1 MSISFPTQNVPT
13 VVIVDG
19 DLALSVRI
27 SRICAMDGW
36 LIKSFQR
43 GQECVTALDGS
54 GSGSGCFIINRVL
67 SDIDGLDLLS
77 RIRSVV
83 RHAQIIMLA
92 DSWYLADVVKAM
104 KLGAFEVMEKQV
116 EDSRLLQAVRDALRG
131 DAEARESR
139 RRAVPPGLQDQLSG
153 EELRLFQL
161 FLQGLTAKQVS
172 VELDLSIRTVHY
184 RKRELWKKLGV
195 NDRAEAIELCRRM
208 GQRAAG

>member
-13 VVIVDG
+13 VVVVDG

-27 SRICAMDGW
+27 SRICALDGW
-36 LIKSFQR
+36 LTKSFQR
-43 GQECVTALDGS
+43 GQECLTALDS
-54 GSGSGCFIINRVL
+54 SISGCFIVNRVL
-67 SDIDGLDLLS
+67 SDIDGLELLS
-77 RIRSVV
+77 RIRSAV

-92 DSWYLADVVKAM
+92 DSWYLTDVVKAM
-104 KLGAFEVMEKQV
+104 KLGACEVMEKQV
-116 EDSRLLQAVRDALRG
+116 EDSRLLQAMRDAVRG

-139 RRAVPPGLQDQLSG
+139 RRAVPPALQDQLSG

-161 FLQGLTAKQVS
+161 FLQGMMAKQVS